1 VSEPVRVVG
10 LKTLPVAGD
19 ELIVVDSE
27 ARAQLVADLRQRT
40 AQLRYLRI
48 HPCTTSSQLLS
59 TTPCY
64 ESDHPQL
71 WLVCCC

>member
-1 VSEPVRVVG
+1 VRVVG

-40 AQLRYLRI
+40 AQLRYLQQPI
-48 HPCTTSSQLLS
+48 C
-59 TTPCY
+59 C
-64 ESDHPQL
+64 
-71 WLVCCC
+71 LVTAVEYNTVQRK